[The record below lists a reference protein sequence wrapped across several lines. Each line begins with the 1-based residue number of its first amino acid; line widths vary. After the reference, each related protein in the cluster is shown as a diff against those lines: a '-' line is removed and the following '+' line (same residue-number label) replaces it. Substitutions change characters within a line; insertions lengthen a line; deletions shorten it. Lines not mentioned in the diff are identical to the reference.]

1 MYECVFVFV
10 CVCVCVCVCV
20 RACVCVCVCV
30 CVFVCLCLRVF
41 NALFTDLNTCLKC
54 VFNDVD
60 NHRFL
65 KKQLLR
71 LLVSLLSG

>member
-1 MYECVFVFV
+1 MMTLCVY
-10 CVCVCVCVCV
+10 VCVCVCVCV
-20 RACVCVCVCV
+20 RACVYVSV

>member
-1 MYECVFVFV
+1 MHVCVCVY
-10 CVCVCVCVCV
+10 VCVCVCVCV
-20 RACVCVCVCV
+20 RACVYVSV